1 MPLCRTGHNPV
12 CPAPSITLR
21 DVNVH
26 LPTKTSALTALAAL
40 APAEQNLN
48 QAETKRRRA
57 YSPAAGESAYW
68 PIATKMTSNAGAF
81 GAVNGA
87 LGESQPPDSTMSSA
101 LNRTIPVMDAIKN
114 EFVTASITAA
124 ASTLGATTTTVC
136 SQRTYV
142 SIPSV
147 GSLVDAKM
155 NEAAAKLATLQ
166 VQQQLGVQALRISHS
181 NTQLILKL
189 LEP

>member
-1 MPLCRTGHNPV
+1 
-12 CPAPSITLR
+12 
-21 DVNVH
+21 
-26 LPTKTSALTALAAL
+26 
-40 APAEQNLN
+40 
-48 QAETKRRRA
+48 
-57 YSPAAGESAYW
+57 
-68 PIATKMTSNAGAF
+68 MTSNAGAF

-142 SIPSV
+142 SIPSDSLTTGV